1 MPNVRQKR
9 STKLRQMGFRIS
21 LDDFGTGYSSLYN
34 IRKFALDS
42 LKIDRSF
49 IDGMGRERE
58 SAAIVHSIIH
68 LGKALGLEVIAE
80 GVETAA
86 QVQSL
91 RIAGASHLQ
100 GYFFSRPVPADV
112 ARGIAQAR
120 FMGGDLIAPDTE
132 LGSGTLG

>member
-1 MPNVRQKR
+1 
-9 STKLRQMGFRIS
+9 MGFRIS

-68 LGKALGLEVIAE
+68 LGRALGLGVIAE
-80 GVETAA
+80 GVETEA
-86 QVQSL
+86 QVALL
-91 RIAGASHLQ
+91 RVAGASHMQ
-100 GYFFSRPVPADV
+100 GYYFSRPVTQDV
-112 ARGIAQAR
+112 AQEIAEARYLDDATQA
-120 FMGGDLIAPDTE
+120 P
-132 LGSGTLG
+132 GTGTNG